1 MSPRRWE
8 SVGRWKRMV
17 LVHLLVLVVSI
28 VITMI
33 TLMLV
38 EMLLVD
44 ESFCDFVLIAR
55 GCDRGDISKPLNF
68 AQRSENSE
76 ARTKSGNCEV
86 VVN

>member
-1 MSPRRWE
+1 M
-8 SVGRWKRMV
+8 
-17 LVHLLVLVVSI
+17 
-28 VITMI
+28 
-33 TLMLV
+33 
-38 EMLLVD
+38 D